1 MSKQTRA
8 QKRAEEARIIAEMDA
23 AMQEQAQAQQQTDE
37 TPTPQ
42 KRRSFYDSTT
52 PEQVHCKRCKTL
64 MENGV
69 CPACGFKIYM
79 PMDSEKRDKIKLVT
93 TIVGFAIFFVIFIIL
108 QFKKG

>member
-1 MSKQTRA
+1 MSKQTKNT
-8 QKRAEEARIIAEMDA
+8 Q
-23 AMQEQAQAQQQTDE
+23 
-37 TPTPQ
+37 PPQ
-42 KRRSFYDSTT
+42 KRRSIYDVNT
-52 PEQVHCKRCKTL
+52 PGQVHCKRCKTL

-93 TIVGFAIFFVIFIIL
+93 TIVGFAVFFVIFIIL

>member
-1 MSKQTRA
+1 MSKQNKNT
-8 QKRAEEARIIAEMDA
+8 Q
-23 AMQEQAQAQQQTDE
+23 
-37 TPTPQ
+37 PPQ
-42 KRRSFYDSTT
+42 KRRSVYDSNT

-79 PMDSEKRDKIKLVT
+79 PMDGEKRDKIKLVT
-93 TIVGFAIFFVIFIIL
+93 TIIGFAVFFVIFIIL

>member
-23 AMQEQAQAQQQTDE
+23 AMQEQAQTQNQTDE
-37 TPTPQ
+37 KQEPQ
-42 KRRSFYDSTT
+42 KRRSFFDSST
-52 PEQVHCKRCKTL
+52 PEQVHCKDCKTL

-69 CPACGFKIYM
+69 CPACGFKIYV
-79 PMDSEKRDKIKLVT
+79 PMDSAKRDKIKLVT
-93 TIVGFAIFFVIFIIL
+93 TIIGFAVFFVIFIIL